1 MTIQEKLE
9 IFAERT
15 SKEVNRKRH
24 EVTLEIKE
32 AIKAA
37 VKEEETAAHREMADQ
52 IKTAN
57 KELERNA
64 NKKINA
70 AKLAARQKMAE
81 LRDQLSAELF
91 TELKYDLLA
100 FTKTSNYGEFLF
112 TGISLISKSL
122 ASESLTS
129 KSLINIEGT
138 HSNFTKVLLMSRDLN
153 QDFLGPVL
161 MKKLEDMKLKLE
173 KTEEDF
179 IGGFKLVSENER
191 VIADYTFLARLEE
204 LDNDRGNLWHK
215 WSGPDGG

>member
-112 TGISLISKSL
+112 TGISLI
-122 ASESLTS
+122 
-129 KSLINIEGT
+129 NIEGT

-161 MKKLEDMKLKLE
+161 MKKLEDMKLKVE